1 MEGRYQLV
9 FISPELL
16 LEHRRWRSIICSEIY
31 LQCLKGFVVDEAHT
45 VITWLVRNADDEK
58 IAFNSYTCISFLLLC
73 LINTTLK
80 ETGTSN

>member
-1 MEGRYQLV
+1 M
-9 FISPELL
+9 PELL

-58 IAFNSYTCISFLLLC
+58 ILL
-73 LINTTLK
+73 
-80 ETGTSN
+80 